1 MKNKTKRV
9 KKIKN
14 VERCAT
20 IKNRIIV
27 LLQQRTDICRLMLPE
42 LLGASQPSI
51 NMALVGLRKAGI
63 RIWPS
68 KGPGTPLKIAVNELD
83 HTKYVMWR
91 RQKYLPTFK
100 RMVITEKEIGE
111 KYYRL
116 AERPLELLNEINNN
130 TENEVL

>member
-42 LLGASQPSI
+42 LLGAPQPSI